1 MPNIKSAEK
10 SLRQTKKRTVWNQ
23 ARKDAYRR
31 AIKQAVKAL
40 DGATREEALKFVRE
54 AQKALDK
61 AAKRG
66 VLKKKAASRKLSRL
80 MKKVNAATR

>member
-1 MPNIKSAEK
+1 MPNIASAEK
-10 SLRQTKKRTVWNQ
+10 SLRKTKKRTAWNQ

-40 DGATREEALKFVRE
+40 DGATREEALKFARE
-54 AQKALDK
+54 AQKALGK

-66 VLKKKAASRKLSRL
+66 VIKKKAAARKLSRL
-80 MKKVNAATR
+80 MKRVNKATK